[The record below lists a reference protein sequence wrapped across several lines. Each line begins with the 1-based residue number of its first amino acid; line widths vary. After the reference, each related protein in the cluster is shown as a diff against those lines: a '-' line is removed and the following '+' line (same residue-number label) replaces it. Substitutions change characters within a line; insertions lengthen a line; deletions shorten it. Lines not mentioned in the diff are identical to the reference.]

1 MYDEYVKSFINFKYE
16 GKMTKRLLFFFIFLL
31 SSLNT
36 VCLANQPDK
45 KPLRILCLGDSITQS
60 ANVQFSYRYHLW
72 KKMVDLDMN
81 FDFIGSMKNCYPGKD
96 TSYEHSYKGRAFD
109 RDHEGHWGWFADQV
123 LGITKEIPAST
134 GSGNLSDWLK
144 GYTPDIVLLHLGHND
159 AGLGEAPEEIA
170 KELKKIIS
178 LLQNDNPNVSVLLA
192 KVIPNDNPEW
202 NKRLNN
208 LNSVIQGVAEDMKNN
223 NSKVLVIDFSIGFDA
238 RQDTFDGIHPNKV
251 GAEKMAQKWLKGI
264 LKAIQN

>member
-1 MYDEYVKSFINFKYE
+1 MYDESVKSFINLKDR
-16 GKMTKRLLFFFIFLL
+16 GKMGKRLLFSFIFFL

-36 VCLANQPDK
+36 ICLANEPDK

-72 KKMVDLDMN
+72 KKMVGLDMN
-81 FDFIGSMKNCYPGKD
+81 FDFIGSMKDCYPNKD
-96 TSYEHSYKGRAFD
+96 TSYEHRYKGREFD
-109 RDHEGHWGWFADQV
+109 RDHEGHMGWFGDQI
-123 LGITKEIPAST
+123 LGITKDLPENT

-159 AGLGEAPEEIA
+159 AGQGEAPEETA

-192 KVIPNDNPEW
+192 KVIPNDKPEW
-202 NKRLNN
+202 NRRLKN
-208 LNSVIQGVAEDMKNN
+208 LNSVIQGVAEDMKNKH
-223 NSKVLVIDFSIGFDA
+223 SKVIVIDFSIDFDA
-238 RQDTFDGIHPNKV
+238 GQDTFDGTHTNNI

-264 LKAIQN
+264 LKVIRN